1 MGRVIAISNQ
11 KGGVGKTTTAVN
23 LAASLAVAEQKTLL
37 IDMDPQA
44 NATSGCG
51 FQTVDEVESA
61 NIYHALIGQKEPQ
74 EVTLQTK
81 ISFLSLIPS
90 HINLTGAEV
99 EMVNMIAREQKLEGI
114 LDQVKDH
121 YAYIILDC
129 PPSLG
134 LLTINALTAADS
146 VLISDPMRVLCPRGA
161 GKTAQYRAP
170 DPAPSQPQIAD
181 RRRPAHHVRRTLK
194 PLPPGGFRG
203 QILFRQQSLQYLDQS
218 QRTPGRSP

>member
-1 MGRVIAISNQ
+1 MSRIIAISNQ

-51 FQTVDEVESA
+51 FANVEEVEVA
-61 NIYHALIGQKEPQ
+61 NIYHALIGQKAPEA
-74 EVTLQTK
+74 VTLQTK

-99 EMVNMIAREQKLEGI
+99 EMVNMIAREQKLDG
-114 LDQVKDH
+114 LLNQVKDD

-129 PPSLG
+129 PRW
-134 LLTINALTAADS
+134 A
-146 VLISDPMRVLCPRGA
+146 C
-161 GKTAQYRAP
+161 
-170 DPAPSQPQIAD
+170 
-181 RRRPAHHVRRTLK
+181 
-194 PLPPGGFRG
+194 
-203 QILFRQQSLQYLDQS
+203 
-218 QRTPGRSP
+218 

>member
-1 MGRVIAISNQ
+1 MSDSVGQIIAISNQ

-44 NATSGCG
+44 NATQGCG
-51 FQTVDEVESA
+51 FQNGDEVEGG
-61 NIYHALIGQKEPQ
+61 NVYHALIGQKEPE

-99 EMVNMIAREQKLEGI
+99 EMVNMIAREQKLDG
-114 LDQVKDH
+114 LLNQVKKD
-121 YAYIILDC
+121 YSYIILDC

-146 VLISDPMRVLCPRGA
+146 VLIPIQCEYYA
-161 GKTAQYRAP
+161 IAEYRTT
-170 DPAPSQPQIAD
+170 DPASPKPQTAN
-181 RRRPAHHVRRTLK
+181 RRRLTHDVRRASESFAPSRL
-194 PLPPGGFRG
+194 RG
-203 QILFRQQSLQYLDQS
+203 QILFRQQGLQDLH
-218 QRTPGRSP
+218 

>member
-51 FQTVDEVESA
+51 FQKSEEVAAA
-61 NIYHALIGQKEPQ
+61 NIYHALIGQQETA
-74 EVTLQTK
+74 EVTYETK

-99 EMVNMIAREQKLEGI
+99 ELVNMIAREQKLDGLI
-114 LDQVKDH
+114 AQVRDQ

-146 VLISDPMRVLCPRGA
+146 VMIPIQCEYYALEGLA
-161 GKTAQYRAP
+161 GYSTPCAKSNATST
-170 DPAPSQPQIAD
+170 PS
-181 RRRPAHHVRRTLK
+181 
-194 PLPPGGFRG
+194 
-203 QILFRQQSLQYLDQS
+203 S
-218 QRTPGRSP
+218 RSPASCSPCSTDA